1 MSYALEKLN
10 SLVTSCTK
18 CRLMNQGQKR
28 VVGAGAI
35 EPLVFFL
42 GESPGRLG
50 ADQTGIPFTQDRSG
64 RLLRRMIG
72 EIELC
77 PQEIYISNV
86 LKCNP
91 RNEEGKNRPPSNEEL
106 VNCHEY
112 LLAEINAV
120 RAKVIVP
127 LGEIA
132 SREFLGKKVSMEE
145 INAKIFNHANFG
157 YIFPLFH
164 PGYIIRGN
172 YSVAEYR
179 QDFKSLRRLIKL

>member
-10 SLVTSCTK
+10 SRVTGCTK
-18 CRLMNQGQKR
+18 CRLMNQGQRR
-28 VVGAGAI
+28 VVGTGAI

-50 ADQTGIPFTQDRSG
+50 ADQTGIPFTQDRCG
-64 RLLRRMIG
+64 RLLRKMIERIG
-72 EIELC
+72 LC

-91 RNEEGKNRPPSNEEL
+91 RNAKGKNRRPSNEEL

-112 LLAEINAV
+112 LLAELNAV

-132 SREFLGKKVSMEE
+132 SREFLGEKVCMKE
-145 INAKIFNHANFG
+145 INAKIFNHVDFG
-157 YIFPLFH
+157 IIFPLFH

-172 YSVAEYR
+172 YSVSRYR
-179 QDFKSLRRLIKL
+179 QDFERLRGLTRL

>member
-10 SLVTSCTK
+10 SRVTGCTK
-18 CRLMNQGQKR
+18 CGLMNQGQRR
-28 VVGAGAI
+28 VVGTGAI

-50 ADQTGIPFTQDRSG
+50 ADQTGIPFTQDRCG
-64 RLLRRMIG
+64 RLLRKMIERIG
-72 EIELC
+72 LC

-91 RNEEGKNRPPSNEEL
+91 RNAKGKNRRPSNEEL

-112 LLAEINAV
+112 LLAELNAV

-132 SREFLGKKVSMEE
+132 SREFLGEKVCMKE
-145 INAKIFNHANFG
+145 INAKIFNHVDFG
-157 YIFPLFH
+157 IIFPLFH

-172 YSVAEYR
+172 YSVSRYR
-179 QDFKSLRRLIKL
+179 QDFERLRGLTRL